1 MKHGDFSEL
10 AKEYARYRAGY
21 SEFALDAI
29 LGLIG
34 KTNNEINFV
43 DVGAGTGIWT
53 RMVAKRGCKTIA
65 IEPNDEMRQ
74 FGQTGNDSLKI
85 NWLKGSAENTG
96 LAENSCDLVTMAS
109 SFHWPN
115 FDVAMKEFNRILRPN
130 GLFVA
135 LWNTRLIELNPL
147 LVEIE
152 EHLKK
157 LVPDMKRIS
166 SGRSEFCEHLT
177 ERLAES
183 HYIKN
188 VLYMEGRH
196 VEYQTPEH
204 YIGLWRSVNDVRV
217 QAGAEKFEQFI
228 QYITDRI
235 SHLEFVEAA
244 YLTRIWIAQKKS
256 C

>member
-1 MKHGDFSEL
+1 
-10 AKEYARYRAGY
+10 
-21 SEFALDAI
+21 
-29 LGLIG
+29 
-34 KTNNEINFV
+34 
-43 DVGAGTGIWT
+43 
-53 RMVAKRGCKTIA
+53 
-65 IEPNDEMRQ
+65 
-74 FGQTGNDSLKI
+74 
-85 NWLKGSAENTG
+85 
-96 LAENSCDLVTMAS
+96 MAS

-157 LVPDMKRIS
+157 LVPDMKRVS

-188 VLYMEGRH
+188 VLYLEGQH

-244 YLTRIWIAQKKS
+244 YLTRIWVAQKKS